1 MKRHWRAA
9 AVLAGALWARPL
21 NAQGGSFEE
30 LTRFT
35 DVVNHIRSNYVDSVT
50 YRQLVHFAID
60 GMLRAL
66 DPHSWFLSSEDNDRF
81 NALQR
86 GELAVIGVSL
96 ELADG
101 VPTIL
106 AVSDRSPADRAGI
119 RPGDRLRAIDG
130 VSTAGLN
137 ARAISL
143 RLAGDK
149 GSKVRLLLERGPR
162 LEPDSVSVIAK
173 REMAKPEHYVRAA
186 MMLDAMTGYVKLGEF
201 GAKSADEVK
210 DAVRQLRGHKA
221 SRLILDLR
229 GNPGGIVTEAVAMA
243 SEFLPANSLV
253 FSTKGRQKTVNEEY
267 RTKGDGEFQDLAMV
281 VLTDQGS
288 ASAAEALTGSLQDN
302 DRAVIAGR
310 RTFSKALMQTGFLV
324 PDGFVELTIGHVI
337 SPSGRYIQRPYTG
350 LQLEQ
355 YYAFAGDS
363 AWQDTT
369 RIFKTVRGRPVKGGG
384 GIAPDVALPAPPTAP
399 RWWTV
404 AADSGWDRAVADSIG
419 TTLGADVASRAA
431 WARDSAA
438 WSDRLLPPLLAL
450 VRARLSITAQVDA
463 ATRAAI
469 ARKLASEAAII
480 RWGEEAGRELSIR
493 NDPDVVAALGLF
505 ARSAEILHR

>member
-1 MKRHWRAA
+1 
-9 AVLAGALWARPL
+9 
-21 NAQGGSFEE
+21 
-30 LTRFT
+30 
-35 DVVNHIRSNYVDSVT
+35 
-50 YRQLVHFAID
+50 
-60 GMLRAL
+60 
-66 DPHSWFLSSEDNDRF
+66 
-81 NALQR
+81 
-86 GELAVIGVSL
+86 
-96 ELADG
+96 
-101 VPTIL
+101 
-106 AVSDRSPADRAGI
+106 
-119 RPGDRLRAIDG
+119 
-130 VSTAGLN
+130 
-137 ARAISL
+137 
-143 RLAGDK
+143 
-149 GSKVRLLLERGPR
+149 
-162 LEPDSVSVIAK
+162 
-173 REMAKPEHYVRAA
+173 
-186 MMLDAMTGYVKLGEF
+186 
-201 GAKSADEVK
+201 
-210 DAVRQLRGHKA
+210 
-221 SRLILDLR
+221 LILDLR

-310 RTFSKALMQTGFLV
+310 RTFGKALMQTGFLV

-480 RWGEEAGRELSIR
+480 RWGEDAGRELSIR